1 MPHVAPA
8 EAAPAD
14 AAVAEAGPSVAP
26 DPATV
31 AELVGHALAR
41 LGAGHCFGVV
51 GSGNFEVTN
60 ALRGAGVPFTAARHE
75 GGAATMADAFSRMS
89 GTVALVSVHQGCGLT
104 NAATGIGEAAKSRT
118 PVIVLAAEAS
128 GAAVGSNFSMDQPGF
143 ARSVLAEAHRVHSAA
158 SALADVVRAFRT
170 ARDERRTV
178 VLNLPLDVQ
187 AQPAPADALRA
198 LDTLAPPPVPVLPC
212 ADSDAVSALV
222 QLISSAERPVIVA
235 GRGARGAGPELRA
248 LASASGALLATS
260 AVAKGLFAGDPFDL
274 GISGGFSSP
283 LTAELISEADLI
295 IGAGCAL
302 NMWTM
307 RHGRLIGPDT
317 RIAQIDLE
325 VSALGAQRPIDLGVL
340 GDVASTAVAVLGEL
354 TRFGADPVPRYR
366 TPEIAARIAAE
377 GRWADVPL
385 DPPDFGGPVRAA
397 RAAGRDGA
405 SDVGDD
411 AGESSEIGDD
421 AREVSDSGARIDP
434 RVLSR
439 ELNALIP
446 AERIISVDSGNFMGY
461 PSAYL
466 DAPDEHGFC
475 FTQAFQSIGLGLPTA
490 VGAALARPDRL
501 PVLGAGDG
509 GFLMG
514 VAELETAVRLG
525 LPLLAVVYNDDAYGA
540 EIHHFGVSDD
550 PGFVT
555 PDLGTVTFPRV
566 DIASIARGF
575 GAQGVTVRDRNDL
588 AAVRE
593 WLASGPSGPLV
604 LDARIASDG
613 GAWWLAEAFRGH

>member
-1 MPHVAPA
+1 MRP
-8 EAAPAD
+8 AAPEPD
-14 AAVAEAGPSVAP
+14 AP
-26 DPATV
+26 DPAASDAAGSDAAAPEPAGADLSPSRLTV
-31 AELVGHALAR
+31 ADLVGRALAR

-51 GSGNFEVTN
+51 GSGNFAVTN
-60 ALRGAGVPFTAARHE
+60 ALREAGVPFTATRHE
-75 GGAATMADAFSRMS
+75 GGAATMADAFARMS

-128 GAAVGSNFSMDQPGF
+128 GASVGSNFSMDQPGL
-143 ARSVLAEAHRVHSAA
+143 ARSVLADSHRVHSAA
-158 SALADVVRAFRT
+158 SALVDVVRAFRA

-198 LDTLAPPPVPVLPC
+198 LDTLAPPPRPVPPR
-212 ADSDAVSALV
+212 ADADAVTALAR
-222 QLISSAERPVIVA
+222 LISTSERPVIVA

-248 LASASGALLATS
+248 LASAAGALLATS

-283 LTAELISEADLI
+283 LSAELISRADLI

-317 RIAQIDLE
+317 RVAQIDLE
-325 VSALGAQRPIDLGVL
+325 ASALGAQRPIDLGVL
-340 GDVASTAVAVLGEL
+340 GDAASTATAVLEEL
-354 TRFGADPVPRYR
+354 TRFGHDPEPRYR
-366 TPEIAARIAAE
+366 TPEVAARIAAE
-377 GRWADVPL
+377 SRWSDVPL
-385 DPPDFGGPVRAA
+385 DPPDLGGPARGAA
-397 RAAGRDGA
+397 ENSAA
-405 SDVGDD
+405 
-411 AGESSEIGDD
+411 ET
-421 AREVSDSGARIDP
+421 RIDP

-439 ELNALIP
+439 ELNRLLP
-446 AERIISVDSGNFMGY
+446 AERIVSVDSGNFMGY

-466 DAPDEHGFC
+466 DVPDEFGFC
-475 FTQAFQSIGLGLPTA
+475 FTQAFQSIGLGLSTA
-490 VGAALARPDRL
+490 IGAALARPDRL
-501 PVLGAGDG
+501 PVLGTGDG
-509 GFLMG
+509 GLLMG
-514 VAELETAVRLG
+514 IAELETAVRLE
-525 LPLLAVVYNDDAYGA
+525 LPLLVVVYNDDAYGA
-540 EIHHFGVSDD
+540 EVHHFGVSDD
-550 PGFVT
+550 PDFVA
-555 PDLGTVTFPRV
+555 PDLGAVTFPSV

-575 GAQGVTVRDRNDL
+575 GAQGATVREAGDL
-588 AAVRE
+588 EAVRR
-593 WLASGPSGPLV
+593 WLESGPTSPLV

>member
-51 GSGNFEVTN
+51 GSGNFAVTN

-198 LDTLAPPPVPVLPC
+198 LDTLAPPPAPVLPC

-405 SDVGDD
+405 GDAGDD
-411 AGESSEIGDD
+411 AGEVSEIGDD

-475 FTQAFQSIGLGLPTA
+475 FTQAFQSIGLGLATA

-525 LPLLAVVYNDDAYGA
+525 LPLLVVVYNDDAYGA

>member
-1 MPHVAPA
+1 M
-8 EAAPAD
+8 
-14 AAVAEAGPSVAP
+14 AG
-26 DPATV
+26 ATV

-51 GSGNFEVTN
+51 GSGNFAVTN
-60 ALRGAGVPFTAARHE
+60 ALREAGVPFTATRHE

-118 PVIVLAAEAS
+118 PMIVLAAEAS

-143 ARSVLAEAHRVHSAA
+143 ARSVLAESHRVHSPE
-158 SALADVVRAFRT
+158 SALVDVVRAFRA

-187 AQPAPADALRA
+187 AQPASADALRA
-198 LDTLAPPPVPVLPC
+198 LESLAPPPAPAPPR
-212 ADSDAVSALV
+212 ADAEAVSALA
-222 QLISSAERPVIVA
+222 QLISTAERPVIVA

-248 LASASGALLATS
+248 LASAAGALLATS

-283 LTAELISEADLI
+283 LTAELISQADLI

-307 RHGRLIGPDT
+307 RHGRLIGERT
-317 RIAQIDLE
+317 RVAQIDLE
-325 VSALGAQRPIDLGVL
+325 VSALGAQRPIDLGVV
-340 GDVASTAVAVLGEL
+340 GDAASTATAVLAEL
-354 TRFGADPVPRYR
+354 TRFSSGLEPRYR
-366 TPEIAARIAAE
+366 TPGIAARIAAE
-377 GRWADVPL
+377 SRWSDVPL
-385 DPPDFGGPVRAA
+385 DPPDLGGPGTGA
-397 RAAGRDGA
+397 A
-405 SDVGDD
+405 SDPGPLED
-411 AGESSEIGDD
+411 GPEI
-421 AREVSDSGARIDP
+421 RIDP

-439 ELNALIP
+439 ELNRLLP
-446 AERIISVDSGNFMGY
+446 VERIISVDSGNFMGY

-466 DAPDEHGFC
+466 DVPDEHGFC
-475 FTQAFQSIGLGLPTA
+475 FTQAFQAIGLGLATA
-490 VGAALARPDRL
+490 IGAALARPDRL
-501 PVLGAGDG
+501 PVLGTGDG

-525 LPLLAVVYNDDAYGA
+525 LPLLVVVYNDDAYGA

-550 PGFVT
+550 PDFVA

-566 DIASIARGF
+566 DIASLARGF
-575 GAQGVTVRDRNDL
+575 GAQGVTVRGPEDL
-588 AAVRE
+588 DAVRA
-593 WLASGPSGPLV
+593 WLDSDPCSPLV